1 MMIKEKFG
9 YLRYTRE
16 RGMRMK
22 KKAGMILT
30 LAMAATMG
38 LSVTATAAE
47 ENAILQNTKVRFNDG
62 TVQTVQ
68 CYNVSGFNFIRARDV
83 SNYLDIGIR
92 PAEKGV
98 VLDTKDGASGN
109 ETERLTKQKAIVHVE
124 KGHIDFDGTKSETE
138 CFLLD
143 GRYYF
148 KLADF
153 QKASEAHLQED
164 ENAQYMTV
172 AWDQVNRIVDVRLEG
187 ENSLDEIKEE
197 PLVDTQNTDAY
208 EKEVV
213 RLVNIEREKAN
224 VAPLEMNEGL
234 QNATD
239 IRAKELNTLFS
250 HDRPDGTTC
259 FTVLKEVGVL
269 GSAMGENIAQ
279 GQRTPEEVV
288 NAWMNSPGHRSNIL
302 NSNFTQIGVGYDSTA
317 NSWVQLFIG

>member
-9 YLRYTRE
+9 YLRYTRG
-16 RGMRMK
+16 RRMRMK
-22 KKAGMILT
+22 KRAGMILT

-68 CYNVSGFNFIRARDV
+68 CYNVGGFNFIRARDV

-98 VLDTKDGASGN
+98 VLDTKAGASGN